1 MGKHVRCETI
11 LYPLRT
17 YLDYKFFT
25 MAAQSSMHNLTTLI
39 KRLEAAT
46 SRLEDI
52 ATSVDGSLGP
62 TNGVPAAAG
71 AASTE
76 VAATPE
82 AAAPPEPLPKFVEAF
97 DQIIEEDIVA
107 FVQAAEKIGG
117 LVEQQAKAVKEAFE
131 AERTYLLVTSKAKK
145 PDPQPPELMTELHR
159 HTSTVDEIREAN
171 RPSPLFTHLSAVSEG
186 IVALGWIVEKRP
198 GDFVTDTLGGAQYYG
213 NKILKE
219 YKDKDKSHVEYIQA
233 YYKIF
238 CSLSAYVKE
247 HFPTGL
253 TWNNKDGLDA
263 VEALKQIQA
272 GAAPPKA
279 TGAGGGPPPPMP
291 PSGGAS
297 QGGDMTAVF
306 EQLNRGSAI
315 TAGLKKVDKSQ
326 MTHKNPSIRASST
339 GLQRSDSGSSAGRGK
354 SPLPNKKPES
364 MRSKKP
370 GRKELDGTKWIVENF
385 ENNQSEV
392 IEISA
397 ELNQSILIS
406 KCNKCVLKVNGKA
419 NAISIDNC
427 NGLSILVDSLVSSL
441 DVIKATKFAVQ
452 VDGVVPTLLL
462 DQVDGAQIYLSN
474 ESLATEIFTSK
485 CSALNVVLPPKEDSD
500 EDSKE
505 LALPE
510 QIRTVVKNGTLVSEI
525 VDHAG

>member
-1 MGKHVRCETI
+1 
-11 LYPLRT
+11 
-17 YLDYKFFT
+17 
-25 MAAQSSMHNLTTLI
+25 
-39 KRLEAAT
+39 
-46 SRLEDI
+46 
-52 ATSVDGSLGP
+52 
-62 TNGVPAAAG
+62 
-71 AASTE
+71 
-76 VAATPE
+76 
-82 AAAPPEPLPKFVEAF
+82 
-97 DQIIEEDIVA
+97 
-107 FVQAAEKIGG
+107 
-117 LVEQQAKAVKEAFE
+117 
-131 AERTYLLVTSKAKK
+131 
-145 PDPQPPELMTELHR
+145 
-159 HTSTVDEIREAN
+159 
-171 RPSPLFTHLSAVSEG
+171 
-186 IVALGWIVEKRP
+186 
-198 GDFVTDTLGGAQYYG
+198 
-213 NKILKE
+213 
-219 YKDKDKSHVEYIQA
+219 
-233 YYKIF
+233 
-238 CSLSAYVKE
+238 
-247 HFPTGL
+247 
-253 TWNNKDGLDA
+253 
-263 VEALKQIQA
+263 
-272 GAAPPKA
+272 
-279 TGAGGGPPPPMP
+279 
-291 PSGGAS
+291 
-297 QGGDMTAVF
+297 
-306 EQLNRGSAI
+306 
-315 TAGLKKVDKSQ
+315 
-326 MTHKNPSIRASST
+326 
-339 GLQRSDSGSSAGRGK
+339 
-354 SPLPNKKPES
+354 

-485 CSALNVVLPPKEDSD
+485 CSALNVVLPPKDDSD